1 VRCQTSVWLR
11 VTKTMSRIGKTP
23 IEIPAGVSVSLDP
36 GRVIVNGPLGELNQQ
51 VPLRMKLEQADGE
64 IVVSRPTERGDDRAL
79 HGLTRSL
86 IANMVEGVTKGFEKR
101 LEIQGVGYRAALR
114 GQALELSVGF
124 SHPVVVEPPA
134 GITFE
139 VPTPTEILVKGIDK
153 QQVGQT
159 AAEVRAVR
167 PPEPYKGKGI
177 RYEGEYV
184 RRKVGKRA

>member
-1 VRCQTSVWLR
+1 
-11 VTKTMSRIGKTP
+11 MSRIGKKP
-23 IEIPAGVSVSLDP
+23 IEIPAGVSVSLSP
-36 GRVIVNGPLGELNQQ
+36 GRVMVNGPLGELSQLIPQ
-51 VPLRMKLEQADGE
+51 RMKVEQQNGE
-64 IVVSRPTERGDDRAL
+64 ILVSRPSERGDDRAL

-86 IANMVEGVTKGFEKR
+86 VANMVEGVTKGFEKR

-114 GQALELSVGF
+114 GQSLELSVGF

-139 VPTPTEILVKGIDK
+139 VPTATEVIVKGIDK

-177 RYEGEYV
+177 RYVVEYV

>member
-1 VRCQTSVWLR
+1 
-11 VTKTMSRIGKTP
+11 MSRIGKKP
-23 IEIPAGVSVSLDP
+23 IEIPAGVSVSVSSD
-36 GRVIVNGPLGELNQQ
+36 RVMVNGPLGELSQQ
-51 VPLRMKLEQADGE
+51 IPQRMLVEQADGE
-64 IVVSRPTERGDDRAL
+64 ILVKRPTERGDDRAL

-86 IANMVEGVTKGFEKR
+86 VANMVEGVTKGFEKR

-114 GQALELSVGF
+114 GQSLELSVGF
-124 SHPVVVEPPA
+124 SHSVVVEPPA

-139 VPTPTEILVKGIDK
+139 VPSPTEVVVKGIDK

-159 AAEVRAVR
+159 AAEVRAVK

-177 RYEGEYV
+177 RYVGEYV